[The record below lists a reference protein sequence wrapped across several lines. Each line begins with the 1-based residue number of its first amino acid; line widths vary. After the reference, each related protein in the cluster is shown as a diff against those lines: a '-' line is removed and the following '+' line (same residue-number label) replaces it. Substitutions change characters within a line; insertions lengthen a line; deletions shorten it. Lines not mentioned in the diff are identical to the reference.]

1 MKRPAVRITDVAALA
16 GVSAGTA
23 SKALNNTGQL
33 SQDTRERVRRAAAQ
47 LGFTPDVRGRALSSG
62 RTFTV
67 ALLTTD
73 SSGRFSIPIMRGV
86 EDVLSAGELATVLC
100 DTRDDPLR
108 EQSYLRSLVAR
119 GVDGIVVTGRRTEP
133 RPPID
138 VPLPVV
144 YALAAST
151 DPEDASVIV
160 DDARRCCRRH
170 HPPACSGARV
180 GSPTSPVRA
189 HSAHGSAVANA
200 GVTAAASEPFVG
212 EPLFGEWSEQ
222 WGRQATD
229 LMLRAHPDVDAI
241 TCGSDQIARG
251 VCDRLRE
258 LGRVVPGEIAVT
270 GYDNWPV
277 MALASRPPLT
287 SVDLRLEELGRRA
300 AHLLL
305 DAIAGTPHH
314 GVLELPAQLVP
325 RESTLGSLSADL
337 GGPSGTLRPST
348 AQPVRRR
355 SRRRSHGRTPG
366 RQARAGRTALPATAA
381 PDERRP
387 APATGRPR
395 LSADTSTA
403 AEGRRRSAAGRRAS
417 PRRAAGRRAGA
428 ARASSSRP
436 TANCSASSSVQIR
449 RSSSVSRMSAIRRR
463 AATTRAS

>member
-151 DPEDASVIV
+151 DPADASVIV
-160 DDARRCCRRH
+160 DDAAGAATAIKHLQALGRTRIAH
-170 HPPACSGARV
+170 VTGPADHR
-180 GSPTSPVRA
+180 
-189 HSAHGSAVANA
+189 SAVERAQA
-200 GVTAAASEPFVG
+200 MTALVG
-212 EPLFGEWSEQ
+212 EPLFGDWSEQ

-229 LMLRAHPDVDAI
+229 LLLRTHPDVDAI
-241 TCGSDQIARG
+241 SCGSDQIARG

-258 LGRVVPGEIAVT
+258 LGRAVPAEIAVT

-300 AHLLL
+300 AQLLL
-305 DAIAGTPHH
+305 DAIAGNPHH

-325 RESTLGSLSADL
+325 RESTLG
-337 GGPSGTLRPST
+337 P
-348 AQPVRRR
+348 
-355 SRRRSHGRTPG
+355 
-366 RQARAGRTALPATAA
+366 
-381 PDERRP
+381 
-387 APATGRPR
+387 
-395 LSADTSTA
+395 
-403 AEGRRRSAAGRRAS
+403 
-417 PRRAAGRRAGA
+417 
-428 ARASSSRP
+428 
-436 TANCSASSSVQIR
+436 
-449 RSSSVSRMSAIRRR
+449 
-463 AATTRAS
+463 

>member
-33 SQDTRERVRRAAAQ
+33 SQETRERVRRAAAQ

-151 DPEDASVIV
+151 DPADASVIV
-160 DDARRCCRRH
+160 DDAAGAAAATTHLANLGRTRIAH
-170 HPPACSGARV
+170 VTGPADHR
-180 GSPTSPVRA
+180 
-189 HSAHGSAVANA
+189 SAVERAQA
-200 GVTAAASEPFVG
+200 VRSTLAG

-229 LMLRAHPDVDAI
+229 LVLRTHPDIDAI
-241 TCGSDQIARG
+241 SCGSDQIARG

-258 LGRVVPGEIAVT
+258 LGRAVPAEIAVT

-305 DAIAGTPHH
+305 DAIAGNPHH

-325 RESTLGSLSADL
+325 RESTLGA
-337 GGPSGTLRPST
+337 
-348 AQPVRRR
+348 
-355 SRRRSHGRTPG
+355 
-366 RQARAGRTALPATAA
+366 
-381 PDERRP
+381 
-387 APATGRPR
+387 
-395 LSADTSTA
+395 
-403 AEGRRRSAAGRRAS
+403 
-417 PRRAAGRRAGA
+417 
-428 ARASSSRP
+428 
-436 TANCSASSSVQIR
+436 
-449 RSSSVSRMSAIRRR
+449 
-463 AATTRAS
+463 

>member
-1 MKRPAVRITDVAALA
+1 MKRPVVRITDVAALA

-33 SQDTRERVRRAAAQ
+33 SQDTRDRVLQAAAK
-47 LGFTPDVRGRALSSG
+47 LGFTPDSRGRALSSG
-62 RTFTV
+62 RTYTV

-73 SSGRFSIPIMRGV
+73 STGRFSIPIMRGV

-108 EQSYLRSLVAR
+108 EQTYLRSMVAR

-144 YALAAST
+144 YAMAAST

-160 DDARRCCRRH
+160 DDAAGAAAVITHLRALGRTRIAH
-170 HPPACSGARV
+170 VTGPADHRSAV
-180 GSPTSPVRA
+180 ERA
-189 HSAHGSAVANA
+189 HVMSG
-200 GVTAAASEPFVG
+200 GEPFVG

-229 LMLRAHPDVDAI
+229 LILRAHPDVDAI

-258 LGRVVPGEIAVT
+258 LGRAVPGEIAVT

-325 RESTLGSLSADL
+325 RESTLGS
-337 GGPSGTLRPST
+337 
-348 AQPVRRR
+348 
-355 SRRRSHGRTPG
+355 
-366 RQARAGRTALPATAA
+366 
-381 PDERRP
+381 
-387 APATGRPR
+387 
-395 LSADTSTA
+395 
-403 AEGRRRSAAGRRAS
+403 
-417 PRRAAGRRAGA
+417 
-428 ARASSSRP
+428 
-436 TANCSASSSVQIR
+436 
-449 RSSSVSRMSAIRRR
+449 
-463 AATTRAS
+463 

>member
-108 EQSYLRSLVAR
+108 EQSYLRSMVAR

-151 DPEDASVIV
+151 DPADASVIV
-160 DDARRCCRRH
+160 DDAAGAAAVITHLRALGRTRIAH
-170 HPPACSGARV
+170 VTGPADHRSAV
-180 GSPTSPVRA
+180 ERA
-189 HSAHGSAVANA
+189 HVMSAPG
-200 GVTAAASEPFVG
+200 G

-229 LMLRAHPDVDAI
+229 LVLRSHPDVDAI

-258 LGRVVPGEIAVT
+258 LGRAVPAEIAVT

-305 DAIAGTPHH
+305 DAIAGNPHH

-325 RESTLGSLSADL
+325 RESTLGA
-337 GGPSGTLRPST
+337 
-348 AQPVRRR
+348 
-355 SRRRSHGRTPG
+355 
-366 RQARAGRTALPATAA
+366 
-381 PDERRP
+381 
-387 APATGRPR
+387 
-395 LSADTSTA
+395 
-403 AEGRRRSAAGRRAS
+403 
-417 PRRAAGRRAGA
+417 
-428 ARASSSRP
+428 
-436 TANCSASSSVQIR
+436 
-449 RSSSVSRMSAIRRR
+449 
-463 AATTRAS
+463 